1 VSPRRAA
8 LVAAAAAALAAA
20 PASAASLRTLHVDA
34 LSMRVDRAR
43 VAVGE
48 VFHLAIHVRVREN
61 VAALDELVVPD
72 VGTMKLEGDERSVV
86 SSPAGTDVTE
96 TLTLEPT
103 APGAFTFKPAY
114 LDAIDARTRK
124 PSRFSANAVRIVV
137 DAAPSPIAPRDFGA
151 MWRLLI
157 AIAIAAGVVLVAV
170 AALVAAV
177 RLRRRRDAVQVTV
190 AAPVAA
196 APPAPPRTPRDDV
209 ADALR
214 AYRTAPAHDS
224 LARLRGALFVA
235 AGTTAGATLRDA
247 LAATSDGALRA
258 ALFAA
263 ERTAF
268 GPAAERD
275 AASAELVA
283 AAQTWLAAVPAGI
296 GR

>member
-1 VSPRRAA
+1 MSRGRSA
-8 LVAAAAAALAAA
+8 LAAAAAAAFIAA
-20 PASAASLRTLHVDA
+20 PAGAASLRTLHVDA
-34 LSMRVDRAR
+34 LSMRADRAH

-103 APGAFTFKPAY
+103 AAGAFTFKGAY

-124 PSRFSANAVRIVV
+124 PSRFSANPVRIVV
-137 DAAPSPIAPRDFGA
+137 DAAPSPIAPRDVGT

-157 AIAIAAGVVLVAV
+157 GIAIAGALVLVAV
-170 AALVAAV
+170 AALVAIV

-190 AAPVAA
+190 TAPVVAAPS
-196 APPAPPRTPRDDV
+196 PPPRTPRDDV

-214 AYRTAPAHDS
+214 AYRTAPAHES
-224 LARLRGALFVA
+224 LLRLRETLFVA
-235 AGTTAGATLRDA
+235 AGTSPGATLRDA
-247 LAATSDGALRA
+247 LAETADGALRA

-268 GPAAERD
+268 GPAGERD

-283 AAQTWLAAVPAGI
+283 ATQTWLSALPAEI